1 MKQVYQ
7 AIAALTLFVALAS
20 PTWAQSTSIES
31 KADRER
37 VCHTMGNLDRLIH
50 AHPKME
56 QRMASIEK
64 QTNAFVKRMKNNP
77 QERSQM
83 VVTIPVVFHVLY
95 NTAAENISEAQVL
108 SQLQIMNDDFRRLN
122 ADQDN
127 VWSQAADTQIEFC
140 LATQDPQGLSLIH
153 I

>member
-1 MKQVYQ
+1 MKLVYQ
-7 AIAALTLFVALAS
+7 TIAALTLFVALAS

-77 QERSQM
+77 QEGTRRPNAKILC
-83 VVTIPVVFHVLY
+83 VTH
-95 NTAAENISEAQVL
+95 E
-108 SQLQIMNDDFRRLN
+108 D
-122 ADQDN
+122 
-127 VWSQAADTQIEFC
+127 
-140 LATQDPQGLSLIH
+140 
-153 I
+153 